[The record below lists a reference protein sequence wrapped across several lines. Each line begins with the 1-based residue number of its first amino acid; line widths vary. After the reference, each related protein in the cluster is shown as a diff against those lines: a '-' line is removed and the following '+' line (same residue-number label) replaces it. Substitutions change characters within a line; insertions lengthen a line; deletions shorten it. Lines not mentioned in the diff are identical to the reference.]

1 MNLLIGDELLKTFK
15 RVSYF
20 AVLLLFLLVLL
31 PASAFADIEPIE
43 GAELSVIS
51 ENSGYKI
58 IVPNYIG
65 LKTVERYDDFY
76 EETFEYIVVEK
87 GMPEKDEE
95 GNSLIFQVVTT
106 DSEATALE
114 SYPGNAYE
122 QLGFVQGEIINGRFN
137 YTVSFNLEEDEIYSM
152 DFFTDSGFAVG
163 GLNFMFISSDAGESE
178 VVPSVERTESSESIE
193 TAPSTESTSTNE
205 TVEPVET
212 APSVE
217 STDSIEATPT
227 PTRAEFTIGDE
238 ASGYQIII
246 PSFIEK
252 SSTYISYGLSGER
265 EDFDLYVMTMPEPN
279 SDGNYPLFQLTT
291 TDSSATSVEVK
302 FADEYIIYGTA
313 TGEFVDG
320 TFDIAFTIDEEYAD
334 VLEVYEGFEY
344 FIYITTD
351 SGFSTNFAVKFVS
364 SPEASDNSGQEQ
376 TVLAVPTSS
385 TVLVNGEEVA
395 FDAYVI
401 NSNNYFKLRDLAH
414 VVSGTEKQFEV
425 SWDGANNTISLES
438 GKAYTPVGGELTVAE
453 SRSELQVQAN
463 ASKILVDGTEV
474 EFTAYTINGNNYF
487 KLRDLARTFNIG
499 VSWDGT
505 TNTVG
510 IDTTADYVE

>member
-76 EETFEYIVVEK
+76 EETFEYIVVEM

-163 GLNFMFISSDAGESE
+163 
-178 VVPSVERTESSESIE
+178 
-193 TAPSTESTSTNE
+193 
-205 TVEPVET
+205 
-212 APSVE
+212 
-217 STDSIEATPT
+217 
-227 PTRAEFTIGDE
+227 
-238 ASGYQIII
+238 
-246 PSFIEK
+246 
-252 SSTYISYGLSGER
+252 
-265 EDFDLYVMTMPEPN
+265 
-279 SDGNYPLFQLTT
+279 
-291 TDSSATSVEVK
+291 
-302 FADEYIIYGTA
+302 
-313 TGEFVDG
+313 
-320 TFDIAFTIDEEYAD
+320 
-334 VLEVYEGFEY
+334 
-344 FIYITTD
+344 
-351 SGFSTNFAVKFVS
+351 
-364 SPEASDNSGQEQ
+364 
-376 TVLAVPTSS
+376 
-385 TVLVNGEEVA
+385 
-395 FDAYVI
+395 
-401 NSNNYFKLRDLAH
+401 
-414 VVSGTEKQFEV
+414 
-425 SWDGANNTISLES
+425 
-438 GKAYTPVGGELTVAE
+438 
-453 SRSELQVQAN
+453 
-463 ASKILVDGTEV
+463 
-474 EFTAYTINGNNYF
+474 
-487 KLRDLARTFNIG
+487 
-499 VSWDGT
+499 
-505 TNTVG
+505 
-510 IDTTADYVE
+510 

>member
-1 MNLLIGDELLKTFK
+1 
-15 RVSYF
+15 
-20 AVLLLFLLVLL
+20 
-31 PASAFADIEPIE
+31 
-43 GAELSVIS
+43 
-51 ENSGYKI
+51 
-58 IVPNYIG
+58 
-65 LKTVERYDDFY
+65 
-76 EETFEYIVVEK
+76 
-87 GMPEKDEE
+87 
-95 GNSLIFQVVTT
+95 
-106 DSEATALE
+106 
-114 SYPGNAYE
+114 
-122 QLGFVQGEIINGRFN
+122 
-137 YTVSFNLEEDEIYSM
+137 
-152 DFFTDSGFAVG
+152 
-163 GLNFMFISSDAGESE
+163 
-178 VVPSVERTESSESIE
+178 
-193 TAPSTESTSTNE
+193 
-205 TVEPVET
+205 
-212 APSVE
+212 
-217 STDSIEATPT
+217 
-227 PTRAEFTIGDE
+227 
-238 ASGYQIII
+238 
-246 PSFIEK
+246 

-425 SWDGANNTISLES
+425 SWDGANNTISL
-438 GKAYTPVGGELTVAE
+438 
-453 SRSELQVQAN
+453 
-463 ASKILVDGTEV
+463 
-474 EFTAYTINGNNYF
+474 
-487 KLRDLARTFNIG
+487 
-499 VSWDGT
+499 
-505 TNTVG
+505 
-510 IDTTADYVE
+510 